1 MITLQL
7 TKMAHGGPALGRY
20 QDKVFFVPYA
30 LPGETVAVEVETS
43 KKGWA
48 RARLIDVIDPSPE
61 RTIPACPH
69 FGPHA
74 CGGCQWQHIRYPAQL
89 LYKTDVV
96 RDQLARLGGLV
107 DASVNPARA
116 VGDPWAYRNQVQLH
130 SSPKGLGYVA
140 ADGQRVEPIGTCPIM
155 HPLIAELFGELDVEI
170 EGLERL
176 SLRAGEN
183 TGQQLVVFETT
194 DDEPFELLVDRPV
207 SCVLMLGDG
216 TPVTLVG
223 KDHLFERVAG
233 HEYRVSA
240 GSFFQVNT
248 GGAEALVDTV
258 AAHLSLRPHETLFD
272 LYCGV
277 GLFSLALATQVA
289 QVIAVE
295 ADPAAAADA
304 RFNVGAA
311 ELDNVRVIND
321 DVTRALAALEESVHA
336 VIVDPPRSGCGPDV
350 VGRLTTLRPE
360 RLVYV
365 ACDPATLARDSKT
378 ISEAGYRL
386 VEVQPLDLFP
396 HSYHIESVALFV
408 RNALT

>member
-1 MITLQL
+1 
-7 TKMAHGGPALGRY
+7 
-20 QDKVFFVPYA
+20 
-30 LPGETVAVEVETS
+30 
-43 KKGWA
+43 
-48 RARLIDVIDPSPE
+48 
-61 RTIPACPH
+61 
-69 FGPHA
+69 
-74 CGGCQWQHIRYPAQL
+74 
-89 LYKTDVV
+89 
-96 RDQLARLGGLV
+96 
-107 DASVNPARA
+107 
-116 VGDPWAYRNQVQLH
+116 
-130 SSPKGLGYVA
+130 
-140 ADGQRVEPIGTCPIM
+140 
-155 HPLIAELFGELDVEI
+155 
-170 EGLERL
+170 
-176 SLRAGEN
+176 
-183 TGQQLVVFETT
+183 LVVFETT

-248 GGAEALVDTV
+248 GGAEALVATV
-258 AAHLSLRPHETLFD
+258 ADRLSLSPHETLLD

-365 ACDPATLARDSKT
+365 ACDPATLARDSKS

-396 HSYHIESVALFV
+396 QSYHIESVALFV